1 MATSLAAISDIA
13 EINER
18 RNRGELTSKEASEA
32 KGEKAGGALGSI
44 IGEIAGGALV
54 SVLATAGIIAS
65 DGLLAP
71 ILLPLLGGAGAFAG
85 KSIGETVGKSLASES
100 STSSTP
106 APESDK
112 PEWFRNFES
121 HSAAQTYVLNNIH
134 NTLEESNEYH
144 RSSADDIYGVYRNT
158 DGFTWYSLG
167 QGKR

>member
-1 MATSLAAISDIA
+1 M
-13 EINER
+13 
-18 RNRGELTSKEASEA
+18 
-32 KGEKAGGALGSI
+32 
-44 IGEIAGGALV
+44 
-54 SVLATAGIIAS
+54 
-65 DGLLAP
+65 LAP